1 MRLVV
6 FDLDGTITRSDTLL
20 PYVAGYLARTPWRL
34 LRLLGVVPA
43 LILYLLRRIDRGEL
57 KAALM
62 RRTLGGE
69 SRAALDAWGVRFVER
84 LLSGGVRRQALS
96 AIEAHRRAGDL
107 LVLMS
112 ASPDLY
118 VPAIGRAL
126 GFSESVCTGVRWDG
140 DRLNGD
146 LATPNRRGEEKSRC
160 LEVLKREHPGLPT
173 LAYGN
178 SSSDLPHLRL
188 ADEPRL
194 VNASIGARRKAA
206 RAGITL
212 YAHWH

>member
-1 MRLVV
+1 VRLVV

-34 LRLLGVVPA
+34 LRLLAVMPA
-43 LILYLLRRIDRGEL
+43 LLLHLLGRIDRGAL
-57 KAALM
+57 KAALL
-62 RRTLGGE
+62 RHTLGGE
-69 SRAALDAWGVRFVER
+69 TRAALDAWSTQFVAR
-84 LLSGGVRRQALS
+84 LLTTGVRREAMS
-96 AIEAHRRAGDL
+96 AIDAHRRAGDR

-118 VPAIGRAL
+118 VPAIGREL
-126 GFSESVCTGVRWDG
+126 GFSESVSTGVRWDG
-140 DRLNGD
+140 ERLNGS

-160 LEVLKREHPGLPT
+160 LEGLKREYPGLRT
-173 LAYGN
+173 VAYGN
-178 SSSDLPHLRL
+178 SASDLPHLRL
-188 ADEPRL
+188 VDEPRL
-194 VNASIGARRKAA
+194 VNASPWAVRKAA

>member
-43 LILYLLRRIDRGEL
+43 LILYVLRRIDRGEL

-69 SRAALDAWGVRFVER
+69 SRTALEAWSARFVER

-118 VPAIGRAL
+118 VPAIGGKL
-126 GFSESVCTGVRWDG
+126 GFSETVCTAVRWDG
-140 DRLNGD
+140 DRFNGN

-160 LEVLKREHPGLPT
+160 LEALKREHPGLPT

-188 ADEPRL
+188 TDEPRL
-194 VNASIGARRKAA
+194 VNASAWARRKAA